1 VVRCRRP
8 QPLLGTGGR
17 LPFAVTGAGPGS
29 KRYAEALVPGPLDGY
44 RIVDLSQIVSGP
56 FATMLLS
63 DQGADVVKVEPITAR
78 DVTRR
83 EQFARGGFSAFYMN
97 ANRGKRCLSVD
108 LSKPAGRQ
116 IILDLAA
123 TADVFVQN
131 FRPGACEKLGV
142 GPEHIWS
149 VNSDLI
155 YVSISGFG
163 PDGPDAARPV
173 LDPVI
178 QGLTGMV
185 SYQVN
190 PDIPFPDLV
199 RNIVCD
205 KATALTVAQA
215 VTAALLA
222 RERGAGG
229 QLVEV
234 PMLDSALAFF
244 WNDGMVD
251 QTYPG
256 DGVTPGRTLAEV
268 YRLTQCTDG
277 QIIYF
282 AASTAHIHGVS
293 RACGHPEWC
302 DDKRFS
308 LEGFLEDLQ
317 NLVDF
322 GEMTANAFSELSV
335 AEALSGLRKADVPS
349 GPILEKTEVIEHP
362 QVVHNG
368 SVVTWEHP
376 NAGVVR
382 SARPGARFSRTPIQM
397 KFSASL
403 QGADNNQ
410 ILAELGLSPGDVASL
425 REEGIIG

>member
-1 VVRCRRP
+1 
-8 QPLLGTGGR
+8 
-17 LPFAVTGAGPGS
+17 
-29 KRYAEALVPGPLDGY
+29 VPGPLDGY

-63 DQGADVVKVEPITAR
+63 DQGAEVVKVEPINAR

-83 EQFARGGFSAFYMN
+83 ETFARGGFSAFYMN
-97 ANRGKRCLSVD
+97 GNRGKRCLSVD
-108 LSKPAGRQ
+108 LTRPEGRQ
-116 IILDLAA
+116 VVLDLAA
-123 TADVFVQN
+123 DADVFVQN
-131 FRPGACEKLGV
+131 FRPGACERLGV
-142 GPEHIWS
+142 GYEDVRA
-149 VNSDLI
+149 VNPDVV

-163 PDGPDAARPV
+163 PDGPDADQPV

-185 SYQVN
+185 AYQVN

-205 KATALTVAQA
+205 KTTALTVAQA

-229 QLVEV
+229 QHVMV

-251 QTYPG
+251 LTYPG

-268 YRLTQCTDG
+268 YRLTECADG

-282 AASTAHIHGVS
+282 AASTAQIQGVS
-293 RACGHPEWC
+293 RACGHPEWAE
-302 DDKRFS
+302 DPRYT

-317 NLVDF
+317 NHADF
-322 GEMTANAFSELSV
+322 GEMTAAAFAGMSV
-335 AEALSGLRKADVPS
+335 ADALAGLREGDVPS
-349 GPILEKTEVIEHP
+349 GPILQKADVLEHP
-362 QVVHNG
+362 QVVHNDA
-368 SVVTWEHP
+368 VVTWEHP
-376 NAGVVR
+376 DAGTVR
-382 SARPGARFSRTPIQM
+382 SARPGARFSRTPIGM
-397 KFSASL
+397 RLSASL
-403 QGADNNQ
+403 QGADNDEV
-410 ILAELGLSPGDVASL
+410 LAEIGRSPDEVARL
-425 REEGIIG
+425 RADGVIG